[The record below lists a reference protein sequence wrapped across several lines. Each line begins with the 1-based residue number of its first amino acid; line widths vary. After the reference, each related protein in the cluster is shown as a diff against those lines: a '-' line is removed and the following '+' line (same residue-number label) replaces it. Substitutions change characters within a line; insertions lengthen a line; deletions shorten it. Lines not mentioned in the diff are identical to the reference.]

1 MAENSN
7 AGRRGRHGGRAAQ
20 MMNVQLQDRGFC
32 AILKLKP
39 RDGLLGNPR
48 FVNMVIAALEYRR
61 LRFER
66 V

>member
-1 MAENSN
+1 
-7 AGRRGRHGGRAAQ
+7 